1 MRRPTTSR
9 AGERG
14 FTLVEVLVSMALLS
28 IIGTVIG
35 VVFSVGMSAI
45 LSPGASRDRL
55 ASASDAIAI
64 QQLLAQD
71 VHRATCVQVPSSGVY
86 GSCAAE
92 TPSSQ
97 FDGQCTSSELCI
109 EWPDL
114 ATPGQCDMALYTLS
128 PVSRSAW
135 SGGTEGG
142 ATTYMESLTA
152 SLTSGAAGSWP
163 VVLDLSVTSTNSH
176 LANPPTLTFDLQ
188 PLATKPWP
196 TDPVSDTGT
205 SPC

>member
-152 SLTSGAAGSWP
+152 S
-163 VVLDLSVTSTNSH
+163 SH
-176 LANPPTLTFDLQ
+176 LGRGWVVARRSGPLGDQHQQ
-188 PLATKPWP
+188 PLGEPAYADVRPAASRHQTMA
-196 TDPVSDTGT
+196 DRSRQ
-205 SPC
+205 